1 MILKI
6 KQRIFD
12 FRNALLKAGAFGSY
26 FARNIYEMGTVTSGL
41 CYTED
46 LIFLESIIVSSWISL
61 DVLSI
66 DNSVELYNTL
76 VVLFF
81 AGFNF
86 RVFAQNHENFYP
98 QNI

>member
-6 KQRIFD
+6 KRRIFD

-46 LIFLESIIVSSWISL
+46 LIFLESIIVSS
-61 DVLSI
+61 
-66 DNSVELYNTL
+66 
-76 VVLFF
+76 
-81 AGFNF
+81 
-86 RVFAQNHENFYP
+86 
-98 QNI
+98 